1 MKKLILFIAV
11 CFCATSLFAQSAEEL
26 KNAGND
32 ALRSKDYK
40 TALEK
45 YEAFLGAE
53 DTFEDTALVFNAAY
67 CANKSKDYAKAE
79 KYFAQSVANN
89 YKLSKSYQY
98 LALVLKK
105 QKKYDEMVATLNK
118 GIEACPTKNKKL
130 KASLAKHYFSAAQK
144 ANNFEKSEDLYKK
157 AAGIESKYKETA
169 LLALGQLYYNKGA
182 EFWPAN
188 QPKAKSYFEKSTNT
202 LNDVL
207 KMNPGRK
214 EASDLIATIKGLVK

>member
-11 CFCATSLFAQSAEEL
+11 CFCATSLFAQTAEEF

-40 TALEK
+40 TALTNLESYVAAIDTVDK
-45 YEAFLGAE
+45 PVVYNLG
-53 DTFEDTALVFNAAY
+53 VAAY
-67 CANKSKDYAKAE
+67 KTKDYAKSE
-79 KYFAQSVANN
+79 KYFNQSIEND
-89 YKLSKSYQY
+89 YKKFNSYQY
-98 LALVLKK
+98 LSNSLKK
-105 QKKYDEMVATLNK
+105 QKKNDEMIATLKK

-130 KASLAKHYFSAAQK
+130 KASLAKEYFGSAQK
-144 ANNFEKSEDLYKK
+144 ANNFEKSEGLYKK
-157 AAGIESKYKETA
+157 AAEIESKYKETA

-188 QPKAKSYFEKSTNT
+188 QDKAKSYFEKSTNT